1 MRQEKVTLT
10 KAELKVLVVEKIL
23 DERITNAKGV
33 LIIGISEASDQQ
45 LENYMAEEAKAFAHR
60 NCGKMSKHALSE
72 EIK

>member
-33 LIIGISEASDQQ
+33 LIIGISEASDQTGKLYGRRSKGTRPPQ
-45 LENYMAEEAKAFAHR
+45 LRQNVKTR
-60 NCGKMSKHALSE
+60 LGSE